1 MGSDVKRPQY
11 VIRRDAG
18 GPMWLTREQPAVTWG
33 GRDRAMRYRSKGE
46 AARAVAKFRLGAVT
60 IERLSHD

>member
-1 MGSDVKRPQY
+1 
-11 VIRRDAG
+11 
-18 GPMWLTREQPAVTWG
+18 MWLTREQPAVTWG

-60 IERLSHD
+60 IVRLSDD